1 MEANYDGAWRVLGAK
16 LDPSKL
22 SLTVVMIISIIITIS
37 GLVTPHCLSGVGG
50 SETGHCDGHFASLP
64 GNAICTG
71 GIEIH

>member
-1 MEANYDGAWRVLGAK
+1 MEANCDGDWRVLGTK

-22 SLTVVMIISIIITIS
+22 SLTGLMIISIIITIS
-37 GLVTPHCLSGVGG
+37 SLVTPHCLSGVGG
-50 SETGHCDGHFASLP
+50 SETGHSDWHFAFLP

>member
-1 MEANYDGAWRVLGAK
+1 MGAK

-50 SETGHCDGHFASLP
+50 SETGHCDGHFASLQEMQFVQEELKFTEP
-64 GNAICTG
+64 
-71 GIEIH
+71 H